1 MRTSKTPVRK
11 VIFDLYDRTIDVII
25 MGLVFVM
32 LVLLLISF
40 LDVILNIKTM
50 LVDAFGAHGGEIEF
64 RSLVGNVLDVFV
76 VIELF
81 NTFMGYMRTRHIRL
95 SMLLD
100 VTIVFALREMLLK
113 LYDHAVAMPV
123 LLMLGGVILVL
134 VICRTLTH
142 RFPSMGSKNNP
153 D

>member
-1 MRTSKTPVRK
+1 MSTSKTPLREA
-11 VIFDLYDRTIDVII
+11 IFDLYDRTIDIIVI
-25 MGLVFVM
+25 GLVFVM
-32 LVLLLISF
+32 LVLLVISF

-50 LVDAFGAHGGEIEF
+50 LLDVFGAHGGDVEF

-76 VIELF
+76 VMELF
-81 NTFMGYMRTRHIRL
+81 NTFMGYIRTHHIHL

-113 LYDHAVAMPV
+113 LYDHTVAMPV

-134 VICRTLTH
+134 VICRTFTR
-142 RFPSMGSKNNP
+142 RFPPKASKNNP